1 MRIDRQAFLVAVAAL
16 AGCERADTTS
26 PIPPPAAIRVQRPAI
41 AMREVPRVTE
51 PVPLPAPVAPVV
63 PIVEDKPVPAPPV
76 PKRTTARRHP
86 SASKRWFLGLTMDQR
101 ENVAT
106 ACAMRASQQCEATLR
121 RLVPKP
127 RAPEGADTPPTE
139 PEPESEAAPEADPVA
154 SLPTDKVD
162 AYCKDDFPA
171 PTCETPL
178 VIAFEGQPV
187 DFASAAGE
195 RFAFVP
201 GEPTATDWPTA
212 ATPWIA
218 LDLDGDGRIS
228 SGAELFGSSTV
239 LPGGG
244 RAANGFIALAA
255 LDANGDG
262 VLDARDPMF
271 GKLVLWSDRNSDHR
285 SSAGEL
291 RPLSSVITQIP
302 LSFTRDARCND
313 RDDCEGE
320 RGTLHWR
327 DAAGAEHV
335 GAVVDVYI
343 PRS

>member
-1 MRIDRQAFLVAVAAL
+1 M
-16 AGCERADTTS
+16 
-26 PIPPPAAIRVQRPAI
+26 QRPAI
-41 AMREVPRVTE
+41 SAQTRELPRVTE
-51 PVPLPAPVAPVV
+51 PAPVM
-63 PIVEDKPVPAPPV
+63 PIVEVKPILAPG
-76 PKRTTARRHP
+76 RTTARHRQ
-86 SASKRWFLGLTMDQR
+86 SASKRWFLGLTMADR
-101 ENVAT
+101 GNVTA
-106 ACAMRASQQCEATLR
+106 ACAQRADQQCRASLR
-121 RLVPKP
+121 EILP
-127 RAPEGADTPPTE
+127 PEPDHDGASAPPTE
-139 PEPESEAAPEADPVA
+139 PEPDPVA
-154 SLPTDKVD
+154 SLSAAKVD
-162 AYCKDDFPA
+162 AYCKEDFPA

-178 VIAFEGQPV
+178 VIAFDRQPIE
-187 DFASAAGE
+187 FAAAGGE

-201 GEPTATDWPTA
+201 GEPAATDWPTA
-212 ATPWIA
+212 VTPWIA
-218 LDLDGDGRIS
+218 LDLDGDGSIT

-244 RAANGFIALAA
+244 RATNGFAALAA

-271 GKLVLWSDRNSDHR
+271 GKLVLWSDRDGDHR
-285 SSAGEL
+285 SSTDEL
-291 RPLSSVITQIP
+291 RPLSSVVTAIS

-327 DAAGAEHV
+327 DAAGADHV